1 MENTYYRRIFNGCLF
16 LVPALLLCTKN
27 FSIGAILILLLT
39 ATWYLIKEKRNY
51 TLDKIDWMVIIIL
64 SAYFIA
70 NIPIYLSDMET
81 TRYFKGASRYLFIIP
96 IYFFIRHIVTET
108 TTPRKYLDWGIVV
121 GAVGTIV
128 IAIYQFYVKGMP
140 RVDGYL
146 YSINFGYLSCSLAFL
161 ALTLA
166 NSSHIKKIL
175 WLSFLLC
182 CFATILTLTRGA
194 IFAIPI
200 LIIFSVI
207 FQSKQNKCKNIFKT
221 ILIMLVFFWGMYAY
235 SAQFKERI
243 NFTVTEFHR
252 ILSGDVAD
260 AESSG
265 GRIQLWYAATQ
276 SFIKSPLIGQTYAQR
291 EETIRQLYQ
300 EGKISDWP
308 ISVKRAHAHNQYFE
322 MLASN
327 GVLGIFAIIALIF
340 TPLCFFLK
348 HISKSTHAL
357 TGFVFVLG
365 FSIFCLTEVP
375 LEQNLISSFYGFV
388 LAVLINF
395 TRNDLDNIQDSET

>member
-39 ATWYLIKEKRNY
+39 STWYLIKEKRNY
-51 TLDKIDWMVIIIL
+51 TLDKLDWMMITIL

-96 IYFFIRHIVTET
+96 IYFFIRHIISET
-108 TTPRKYLDWGIVV
+108 TAPRKHLDLGIVF
-121 GAVGTIV
+121 GSIGTIV
-128 IAIYQFYVKGMP
+128 IAIYQFYIKGMP

-161 ALTLA
+161 AFTLA
-166 NSSHIKKIL
+166 NSSHIKKTL
-175 WLSFLLC
+175 WLSFIFC
-182 CFATILTLTRGA
+182 SFATILTLTRGA

-200 LIIFSVI
+200 LIVFSII
-207 FQSKQNKCKNIFKT
+207 FQSKANRLKNLFRI
-221 ILIMLVFFWGMYAY
+221 IMIMLIFFASIYY
-235 SAQFKERI
+235 FSPQFQDRI
-243 NFTVTEFHR
+243 NYTTTEFHR
-252 ILSGDVAD
+252 IISGDIAD

-276 SFIKSPLIGQTYAQR
+276 SFVKSPLIGQTYSQR
-291 EETIRQLYQ
+291 EETIQQLYQ
-300 EGKISDWP
+300 AGEISDWP
-308 ISVKRAHAHNQYFE
+308 IGVKRAHAHNQYFE

-327 GVLGIFAIIALIF
+327 GILGILAFIALVF
-340 TPLCFFLK
+340 TPLFFFLK
-348 HISKSTHAL
+348 HIQKSTHAFS
-357 TGFVFVLG
+357 GFIFVLG

-375 LEQNLISSFYGFV
+375 LEQNLISSFYGFM

-395 TRNDLDNIQDSET
+395 TRNDLTNVQNNET